1 MITLT
6 ERELKTALEA
16 LNRYYGISGDLLPEE
31 DDNWLQ
37 RSPQAHDSA
46 TLRTKWNPFA
56 LTEAFATIGDSGQHL
71 QLVKTLAVLTTCVLE
86 SPRLQGALYTRE
98 LFERMKERDY
108 LRLYE
113 FVTST
118 RDHDEITI
126 RNKTRSIRLNNY
138 YNWFVKDLLEP
149 FLQSKLAKIDNLE
162 EALAELDA
170 PKPVKKGRRASD
182 PRVGIL
188 LWGTYQMITD
198 ELKLSSPMPNNL
210 CNFLIILL
218 QIQQVLP
225 VSPVI
230 DAFWV
235 RAQLRYIR
243 SRPEKPR
250 FPIQD

>member
-1 MITLT
+1 MFTLT
-6 ERELKTALEA
+6 EQELRTALEA
-16 LNRYYGISGDLLPEE
+16 LENYYGLAGDLLPQ
-31 DDNWLQ
+31 DDECWLD
-37 RSPQAHDSA
+37 RSQQTKCA
-46 TLRTKWNPFA
+46 TLLKTRWDTHVFS
-56 LTEAFATIGDSGQHL
+56 EAFATIGDPGQHL

-113 FVTST
+113 FVKST
-118 RDHDEITI
+118 RNHEEITI